1 MNTHLKTNKL
11 GKKLDLNAI
20 LSPMKVIPIHVPGA
34 KIAVWG
40 LKIVMKPKFW
50 GFKVDF
56 YGFYGSNAGFY
67 PEDFNRTLNRV

>member
-1 MNTHLKTNKL
+1 
-11 GKKLDLNAI
+11 
-20 LSPMKVIPIHVPGA
+20 MKAIPIHVPGA